1 MDERGPPDDERWGKE
16 GMEVVGERERERGG
30 DWEKKQRWAR
40 RRGKGGGKG
49 IFEDIGHELRDD
61 DSDVIT
67 AVMIIITKKEHLR
80 LIVSNSW

>member
-1 MDERGPPDDERWGKE
+1 MIT
-16 GMEVVGERERERGG
+16 VG
-30 DWEKKQRWAR
+30 W
-40 RRGKGGGKG
+40 GKGGGKG